1 VVVAALLMLASDTA
15 RPTWAG
21 AQAPPD
27 TSSPREEYDDV
38 LASEVALVDQ
48 LDAAARRVDELE
60 AETAELDRRVAQA
73 HADLAGAE
81 ASLERATAADERAE
95 AEAAAAEERLEE
107 AIEELREHAVAS
119 YIRGGRAATDVEALI
134 SAMQDVEN
142 AATTL
147 TYADAVVDHQRALV
161 DEATAARAERDA
173 KAADARTA
181 RAEALKTRDLVDQ
194 ARADVEA
201 ERSAKAD
208 LAEEA
213 RVEEAAYG
221 RLLYELQGVK
231 AAIRMRIAAQEA
243 ESARIAAALA
253 LQQAAQLATQ
263 QAAASPPPTGPT
275 APQTERRSG
284 AVTFVDPLPGY
295 ATGSPYG
302 WRRHPIL
309 GYQRLHT
316 GVDIPAPSGTPI
328 RAAADGMVLSAGPR
342 GGYGNTVIIDHG
354 SSMAT
359 LYAHQSDINVAP
371 GQTVQAGDVIGEVGS
386 TGLSTGPHLHLE
398 VRIGGTPVDPL
409 GYIPR

>member
-1 VVVAALLMLASDTA
+1 
-15 RPTWAG
+15 
-21 AQAPPD
+21 
-27 TSSPREEYDDV
+27 
-38 LASEVALVDQ
+38 
-48 LDAAARRVDELE
+48 
-60 AETAELDRRVAQA
+60 
-73 HADLAGAE
+73 
-81 ASLERATAADERAE
+81 
-95 AEAAAAEERLEE
+95 
-107 AIEELREHAVAS
+107 
-119 YIRGGRAATDVEALI
+119 
-134 SAMQDVEN
+134 
-142 AATTL
+142 
-147 TYADAVVDHQRALV
+147 
-161 DEATAARAERDA
+161 
-173 KAADARTA
+173 
-181 RAEALKTRDLVDQ
+181 
-194 ARADVEA
+194 
-201 ERSAKAD
+201 
-208 LAEEA
+208 
-213 RVEEAAYG
+213 
-221 RLLYELQGVK
+221 
-231 AAIRMRIAAQEA
+231 MRIAAQEA

-253 LQQAAQLATQ
+253 LQQAAR
-263 QAAASPPPTGPT
+263 QAATPSLPTGPI

-302 WRRHPIL
+302 WRLHPIL

-386 TGLSTGPHLHLE
+386 TGLSTGPHLHFE